1 MRVSSERIE
10 HSQVVLNIELDPEE
24 VERSLEKAYRR
35 LVNSVSIP
43 GFRKG
48 KTPRPVLERHLGRVA
63 FLEDAINHEVPEI
76 YSQTIQEQGVDAIDQ
91 PQIEIM
97 QIDPI
102 IFKAIVPVRPTVE
115 LGVYRQI
122 RLASEPV
129 EITAAQIE
137 AVIQQLRSM
146 HAPWEPVERAA
157 RWGDLLTIEVE
168 GSIGGK
174 PYLNKKGLQY
184 YLLPDSSIPV
194 PGFAEQLEGLEK
206 GQEKRFTNSFANDFK
221 MTEFAGKEYLFKVLV
236 MEIKEKHLPELND
249 EFAKGIG
256 LESLDLLRQQVA
268 ADLRAR
274 AEQQARRQLEEN
286 VVQAVVGLS
295 QIEFPTILVERE
307 IDRLIAEQRDQL
319 SASQVRLEDYLQHAN
334 KTEGEL
340 RSSLEPL
347 ATRRVMDSL
356 VLSKVAELEK
366 IEVSG
371 EEIDTEVERLAQGEK
386 GEELRKFLGSLAARS
401 SLERALLTRKT
412 VQHLVEIATGRDL
425 REEEPVSTRK
435 EAKDDA

>member
-35 LVNSVSIP
+35 LVNSVNVA

-76 YSQTIQEQGVDAIDQ
+76 YNQTIQEQGVDAIDQ

-102 IFKAIVPVRPTVE
+102 TFKAVVPVRPTVE
-115 LGVYRQI
+115 LGDYRQI
-122 RLASEPV
+122 RLAPEPV
-129 EITAAQIE
+129 EITDAQIE
-137 AVIQQLRSM
+137 AVIEQLRSM

-168 GSIGGK
+168 GSTEGK
-174 PYLNKKGLQY
+174 SYLNKKGVQY
-184 YLLPDSSIPV
+184 YLVPDSSIPV

-236 MEIKEKHLPELND
+236 TEIKEKHLPELND
-249 EFAKGIG
+249 EFAKGID

-268 ADLRAR
+268 ADLRVR

-286 VVQAVVGLS
+286 VVQAVVDLS

-307 IDRLIAEQRDQL
+307 IDRLIVEQRGQL

-340 RSSLEPL
+340 RSALEPL

-366 IEVSG
+366 IEVSK
-371 EEIDTEVERLAQGEK
+371 EEIDTEVERLAQGER
-386 GEELRKFLGSLAARS
+386 GEELRKFLGSPAASS

-412 VQHLVEIATGRDL
+412 VQHLVEIATGGDL
-425 REEEPVSTRK
+425 REEEPVSARK
-435 EAKDDA
+435 EAKDDT